1 MLALKTEVKT
11 FFQADKPQP
20 PIRVPLPNIAGS
32 PPDDKFH
39 ISLPIE
45 VQMEELN
52 REFVLLLKNKSTAT
66 VSYEDYSALLKSVSV
81 FPYGNRFY
89 LKVGFV
95 GQKGTWLN
103 HVRGT
108 LIFVAHP
115 ILSPDKQTLSF
126 DHIDYTPETLS
137 TLKGFGEAATATLLK
152 PIFTK
157 ILQEKLVIK
166 FGPALEQ
173 AKSKANDVANNK
185 LAAQLKLPPPL
196 NIKLNLSDLKAED
209 LAVYGNKI
217 YLGFDA
223 SGPAEVTF

>member
-1 MLALKTEVKT
+1 M
-11 FFQADKPQP
+11 
-20 PIRVPLPNIAGS
+20 S
-32 PPDDKFH
+32 FH

-52 REFVLLLKNKSTAT
+52 HEFALLIRNKTISEIN
-66 VSYEDYSALLKSVSV
+66 VDDYSALLKSITVL
-81 FPYGNRFY
+81 PYGNRFY

-95 GQKGTWLN
+95 GEKGTWLK

-126 DHIDYTPETLS
+126 DQIDYTPETLGS
-137 TLKGFGEAATATLLK
+137 LKGFGEAAVATLLK
-152 PIFTK
+152 PIFTQV
-157 ILQEKLVIK
+157 LQKKLVIN
-166 FGPALEQ
+166 FGPSLEK

-185 LAAQLKLPPPL
+185 LAAQMKLPPPL
-196 NIKLNLSDLKAED
+196 SIKLNLDDLKTDD

-223 SGPAEVTF
+223 SGSAEVRF